1 MLHAECNE
9 ADLKY
14 CSNYQGHDY
23 NGLSTMQDNRQLIY
37 YHFVVKSNFLP
48 YASNKMKTKEILK
61 SCLIGGETVLTIT
74 YFMYSAV
81 KVHRLKKLMSKEQT
95 KAEAGI
101 KGSGIQV

>member
-1 MLHAECNE
+1 
-9 ADLKY
+9 
-14 CSNYQGHDY
+14 
-23 NGLSTMQDNRQLIY
+23 
-37 YHFVVKSNFLP
+37 
-48 YASNKMKTKEILK
+48 MKTKEILK